1 MTTKIIL
8 PIVAVDT
15 NKVIGT
21 CIEYRL
27 FGLLNLNKSMTT
39 KTILPIIAVDTNKVI
54 GTCIEYRLFGLLIC
68 RKTMFTPALY
78 GIEEY
83 EFTHRI

>member
-8 PIVAVDT
+8 PIVA
-15 NKVIGT
+15 I
-21 CIEYRL
+21 
-27 FGLLNLNKSMTT
+27 
-39 KTILPIIAVDTNKVI
+39 DTNKVI